1 VSLASCLNL
10 YSNLSSIR
18 MALNNKLE
26 ADFADIQDALRTSL
40 SKEMKV
46 DAKYQLLQESVEG

>member
-1 VSLASCLNL
+1 
-10 YSNLSSIR
+10 